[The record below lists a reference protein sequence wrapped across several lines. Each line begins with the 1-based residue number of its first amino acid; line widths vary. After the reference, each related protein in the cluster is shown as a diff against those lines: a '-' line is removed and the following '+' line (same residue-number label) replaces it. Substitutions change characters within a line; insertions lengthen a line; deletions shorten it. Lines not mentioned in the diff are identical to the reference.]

1 MRVCFKSRSWLFLS
15 LVAFLTTSAGCNRQD
30 AECLSRIGRKVAAHT
45 KHNAGDL
52 GSKLEVSWPGAKR
65 EPTLQEKIQD
75 RLRWENTLTDVT
87 FEVVVKDKEV
97 ELKGT
102 VKTPQQRLRAIE
114 LAETMVGVDRVTDS
128 ITVREPEEAAK

>member
-1 MRVCFKSRSWLFLS
+1 MRMPSQSRLILPAI
-15 LVAFLTTSAGCNRQD
+15 LLACAATCAGCNRND
-30 AECLSRIGRKVAAHT
+30 AECVSRIGRKVATHT

-52 GSKLEVSWPGAKR
+52 GAKLDVSWLGKK

-87 FEVVVKDKEV
+87 FEVIAKDKEI

-102 VKTPQQRLRAIE
+102 VKTANQRLRAIE
-114 LAETMVGVDRVTDS
+114 LAETTVGVDKVNDA
-128 ITVREPEEAAK
+128 ITVKEAEETAK